1 MNGRISI
8 LLKKNGQQHLG
19 ELYDQRNGAE
29 ITGGDQISG
38 NGVYRRDGDFFYYSF
53 NFKPILGW
61 VLPLGRMNG

>member
-8 LLKKNGQQHLG
+8 LLKKRSAALRGSFMIKEMEQRSPEEIKFPAMASTG
-19 ELYDQRNGAE
+19 EM
-29 ITGGDQISG
+29 G
-38 NGVYRRDGDFFYYSF
+38 NFFYYSL